1 MCPLPALQL
10 TPASSRGARPTL
22 TLWVWTCPPT
32 VTPWCT
38 PVSQVISSR
47 GVRSTGSAALTAAGL
62 ARCRSAEVRGGQRS
76 DRANDGEDGGG
87 EGRCKVVNVFERTMV
102 HLHKG
107 GGKEGKE
114 KCNELVYMLSISK
127 YILCGYCELS

>member
-1 MCPLPALQL
+1 MCPLLALQL

-38 PVSQVISSR
+38 PVSQVISSP
-47 GVRSTGSAALTAAGL
+47 GVQSTGSAALTAAGL
-62 ARCRSAEVRGGQRS
+62 ARCRSAEVRGRQRS

-87 EGRCKVVNVFERTMV
+87 RGGAEKLKCVRGRLCICIKVERRKVKSSVLSLCMCLVFQ
-102 HLHKG
+102 HLSYVITA
-107 GGKEGKE
+107 
-114 KCNELVYMLSISK
+114 N
-127 YILCGYCELS
+127 